1 MLFDSHAHYDDE
13 AFDKDREEVLKAV
26 HESGIQYIVNAG
38 SNIKWSRLS
47 VELAREYDFIYG
59 AVGIHPENAEEFDAD
74 SIGII
79 EELSRESK
87 VVAIGEIGLDYYNGC
102 DDRELQK
109 KVFEEQLALAVRCN
123 LPVIVHDRE
132 AHGDT
137 FDLIKKYSKQGLR
150 GVLHCYS
157 GSLEQAGEYIKMG
170 FFIGFTGVI
179 TFKNSRKAAQVL
191 KGIPEDRILIETDCP
206 YLAPVPFRGRRNDSR
221 YLKYTAQKACE
232 ILGVEYEYFT
242 GQTLQNAKKLFNIK

>member
-1 MLFDSHAHYDDE
+1 MIFDSHAHYDDE

-47 VELAREYDFIYG
+47 VELTREYDFIYG

-102 DDRELQK
+102 DDRGLQK

-137 FDLIKKYSKQGLR
+137 FDLLKKYSKQGLR

-157 GSLEQAGEYIKMG
+157 GSLEQAGEYIRMG

-179 TFKNSRKAAQVL
+179 TFKNSRKAVEVL

-242 GQTLQNAKKLFNIK
+242 GQTLKNAKKLFNIK